1 MSLSIS
7 TYVIGPIQNNCYLAF
22 DPDSK
27 EAVIIDPP
35 AGAKIVLKEVQQK
48 ALNLK
53 AIWITHAHFDH
64 FAGAAELAAGADTPL
79 PVGLHRKE
87 LALYQN
93 NGGASF
99 FGYQIPPQ
107 PEPSLFF
114 EHGQMLSIGIYP
126 AEVRHCPGHSSG
138 GQIIYYVPEASVA
151 FVGDVIFRRSIGRT
165 DLPGGDHAALLHS
178 IRTQIMTLP
187 PETQLLCG
195 HGDPTSVAEE
205 AAHNPFL

>member
-1 MSLSIS
+1 MPLSIS
-7 TYVIGPIQNNCYLAF
+7 RYIIGPIQNNCFLVF

-27 EAVIIDPP
+27 DAVIIDPP
-35 AGAKIVLKEVQQK
+35 IGAKIVLKEVEDK
-48 ALNLK
+48 GLILK

-64 FAGAAELAAGADTPL
+64 FAGASELVASLDSPL

-93 NGGASF
+93 GGGAPY

-107 PEPSLFF
+107 PDPTLFF
-114 EHGQMLSIGIYP
+114 EHGQILSIG
-126 AEVRHCPGHSSG
+126 ATLVEVRHCPGHSSG
-138 GQIIYYVPEASVA
+138 GQIIYYVREASVA
-151 FVGDVIFRRSIGRT
+151 FVGDVIFHHSIGRT
-165 DLPGGDHAALLHS
+165 DLPGGDHAALLNS

-195 HGDPTSVAEE
+195 HGDSTTVAKE